1 MWLDKYTNYTVN
13 VNNKDQDVYN
23 ISLHGL
29 LSRPYEDIFKKTFH
43 SNEVKENYTKSQG
56 TVQILLPIPNLQYR
70 GMVKS
75 DSVINAHHQVTPIK

>member
-13 VNNKDQDVYN
+13 VSNKDQDVYN

-29 LSRPYEDIFKKTFH
+29 LSRPYEDIFNKTFH
-43 SNEVKENYTKSQG
+43 SNEIKENYTKSQG

-75 DSVINAHHQVTPIK
+75 TV